1 VSNSSLLTKHLQTL
15 GAVLRL
21 RGRAQSD
28 PTARILH
35 ILVVGLLIFLIIENA
50 IVLQFI
56 SPKTIDGGIVT
67 PLNLFVLAAT
77 LILLRRSIVS
87 QASLAYVAG
96 TWLLTTVLMLLPA
109 GIHSVRLVVLV
120 TLPISAA
127 WLFGYPA
134 ALWTAGVCL
143 ASSLVTVLLEMRGV
157 GPLWYSQ
164 GHPLGLWLVVV
175 EALLIGSV
183 PVAQVLRI
191 LKEALAL
198 SESAQKELRDYQ
210 DNLEELVQQRT
221 SELQAANRAKSVF
234 FANMSHELRTPLHA
248 ILGFS
253 TLVRDDPGLSQQHRH
268 DLDIV
273 NRSGER
279 LLDLID
285 DVLDVA
291 KIESGIVVVDNAPFD
306 LRDVI
311 QDTLDI
317 MRPRARAKNLD
328 LALAVFSDFPRFARS
343 DAGKLRQVLVN
354 LIGNAVKY
362 TERGCV
368 FLRLDS
374 KPMED
379 PRQLRLTFEVLD
391 TGIGI
396 AAEDQARIFAPFVQA
411 GKTGSQNGTG
421 LGLNITRQFVELMG
435 GTIRVTSTLGK
446 GSAFRVDLPA
456 QKAEESDVMAASP
469 APQKITGLAPGQP
482 EYRILIVEDNR
493 ESWLLLRRQLQEAG
507 FSVRVAEDGAQGIEI
522 LRAWRPSLI
531 WMDLR
536 LPVIGGLEAVR
547 RIRELDFGREVK
559 IVAISASAFAHQR
572 DELLA
577 AGFND
582 FVLKPCRRDQIFD
595 CIARQLGVRYLYG
608 EAAPAKEPASALC
621 QQALAA
627 LPEELRRELMKAVI
641 SLDTDYIA
649 AAIGRVSE
657 HDGALGKALERQ
669 AARFA
674 YTKILNALEDG
685 GSYERKVDDR
695 QVQHP
700 GS

>member
-1 VSNSSLLTKHLQTL
+1 
-15 GAVLRL
+15 
-21 RGRAQSD
+21 
-28 PTARILH
+28 
-35 ILVVGLLIFLIIENA
+35 
-50 IVLQFI
+50 
-56 SPKTIDGGIVT
+56 
-67 PLNLFVLAAT
+67 
-77 LILLRRSIVS
+77 
-87 QASLAYVAG
+87 
-96 TWLLTTVLMLLPA
+96 
-109 GIHSVRLVVLV
+109 
-120 TLPISAA
+120 
-127 WLFGYPA
+127 
-134 ALWTAGVCL
+134 
-143 ASSLVTVLLEMRGV
+143 
-157 GPLWYSQ
+157 
-164 GHPLGLWLVVV
+164 
-175 EALLIGSV
+175 
-183 PVAQVLRI
+183 VAQVLRVV
-191 LKEALAL
+191 KETLAL
-198 SESAQKELRDYQ
+198 SESAQKELLVYQ
-210 DNLEELVQQRT
+210 DRLEELVQQRT

-234 FANMSHELRTPLHA
+234 LANMSHELRTPLHA

-253 TLVRDDPGLSQQHRH
+253 NLVRDDPGLSQQHRH
-268 DLDIV
+268 NLDIV

-291 KIESGIVVVDNAPFD
+291 KIESGMVAVENAPFD
-306 LRDVI
+306 LRNVI

-317 MRPRARAKNLD
+317 MRPHARAKNLD

-368 FLRLDS
+368 YLRLDA

-379 PRQLRLTFEVLD
+379 PRRLRLTFEVLD

-421 LGLNITRQFVELMG
+421 LGLSITRQFVELMG
-435 GTIRVTSTLGK
+435 GTIRVTSALGK
-446 GSAFRVDLPA
+446 GSAFRVDLPV
-456 QKAEESDVMAASP
+456 QKAEESDLMAAGT
-469 APQKITGLAPGQP
+469 APKKITGLTPGQP

-493 ESWLLLRRQLQEAG
+493 ETWLLLRRQLQEAG
-507 FSVRVAEDGAQGIEI
+507 FSVRVAEDDAEGIEI

-536 LPVIGGLEAVR
+536 LPVLGGLEAVR

-572 DELLA
+572 DEVLA

-582 FVLKPCRRDQIFD
+582 IVLKPCRRDEIFD
-595 CIARQLGVRYLYG
+595 CIARHLGVRYLYG

-641 SLDTDYIA
+641 SLDTEYIA
-649 AAIGRVSE
+649 ALIDRVSE
-657 HDGALGKALERQ
+657 QDGALGKALERL
-669 AARFA
+669 AVRFA
-674 YTKILNALEDG
+674 YTEILNALQDD
-685 GSYERKVDDR
+685 GSYERKVDDK
-695 QVQHP
+695 QVQHS